1 MPKLK
6 SKKSLVRRIKV
17 TKTGKLLRRHGFNRH
32 LKASKKKSRIRDRK
46 RTVLITGAYAKKLR
60 QVLGI

>member
-1 MPKLK
+1 MPKQK
-6 SKKSLVRRIKV
+6 TKKSLTRRVKV

-46 RTVLITGAYAKKLR
+46 RTVEITGAYAKKLR
-60 QVLGI
+60 QVLGL